1 MKLVSSVNLESIKL
15 ENNFMATIGVC
26 LSGCGVNDGAEIH
39 ESVITSLALDRAGA
53 NIIYT
58 APNVIQTKVVDHYSG
73 NDMNEQRN
81 VLVESA
87 RIARGEITD
96 LAKLRADDMDG
107 LIFPGGFGA
116 ALNLCDFALKGAD
129 CDIHSEVNRII
140 GEMLTA
146 NKPLGFICIAPV
158 LFARAAKNAD
168 KSSKVTIGNDQGTA
182 DQIEKLG
189 SQHAICTVDDFI
201 VDEENKI
208 VSTPAYM
215 LANRISETAEGIE
228 KLITKVIEL
237 I

>member
-1 MKLVSSVNLESIKL
+1 
-15 ENNFMATIGVC
+15 MAKIGVC

-39 ESVITSLALDRAGA
+39 ESVITALALDRAGA

-58 APNVIQTKVVDHYSG
+58 APNVMQTKVVDHYSG
-73 NDMNEQRN
+73 NDMNESRN

-96 LAKLRADDMDG
+96 LAELTAHDMNG

-129 CDIHSEVNRII
+129 CDIHPEVNRII
-140 GEMLTA
+140 QEMSEA
-146 NKPLGFICIAPV
+146 NKPLGFICIAPA

-168 KSSKVTIGNDQGTA
+168 ETSKITIGNDPTTA

-189 SQHAICTVDDFI
+189 SQHKLCAVNDFLWMKKTKSYLLLPIC
-201 VDEENKI
+201 
-208 VSTPAYM
+208 
-215 LANRISETAEGIE
+215 
-228 KLITKVIEL
+228 
-237 I
+237 

>member
-1 MKLVSSVNLESIKL
+1 
-15 ENNFMATIGVC
+15 MAKIGVC

-39 ESVITSLALDRAGA
+39 ESVITALALDKAGA
-53 NIIYT
+53 KILFT
-58 APNVIQTKVVDHYSG
+58 APNIDQAKVVNHLTGDEIGES
-73 NDMNEQRN
+73 RN

-96 LAKLRADDMDG
+96 LANLTADKMDG

-129 CDIHSEVNRII
+129 CEIHPEVNRII

-158 LFARAAKNAD
+158 LFARSAKNLD
-168 KSSKVTIGNDQGTA
+168 KSARVTIGNDKGTA
-182 DQIEKLG
+182 DEIEKLG
-189 SQHAICTVDDFI
+189 SQHEICTVDDFI

-215 LANRISETAEGIE
+215 LADNISEAALGIE
-228 KLITKVIEL
+228 KLVHRILEWV
-237 I
+237 

>member
-1 MKLVSSVNLESIKL
+1 
-15 ENNFMATIGVC
+15 MAKIGVC

-39 ESVITSLALDRAGA
+39 ESVITALTLDKAGVE
-53 NIIYT
+53 ILFT
-58 APNVIQTKVVDHYSG
+58 APNMEQAKVVNHLTGDEMGES
-73 NDMNEQRN
+73 RN

-87 RIARGEITD
+87 RIARGNIID
-96 LAKLRADDMDG
+96 LAELTANNMDA

-129 CDIHSEVNRII
+129 CDIHPEVNRII
-140 GEMLTA
+140 HEMLQA
-146 NKPLGFICIAPV
+146 NKPLGFICIAPA

-168 KSSKVTIGNDQGTA
+168 KTAKITIGNDQETA
-182 DQIEKLG
+182 DEIAKLG
-189 SQHAICTVDDFI
+189 SQHEICTVDDFI
-201 VDEENKI
+201 VDETNKI

>member
-1 MKLVSSVNLESIKL
+1 
-15 ENNFMATIGVC
+15 MAIIGVC

-39 ESVITSLALDRAGA
+39 ESVITAHTLDKAGVE
-53 NIIYT
+53 ILFT
-58 APNVIQTKVVDHYSG
+58 APNMEQVKVVNHLTGDEMGES
-73 NDMNEQRN
+73 RN

-96 LAKLRADDMDG
+96 LANLTADKMDG

-129 CDIHSEVNRII
+129 CEIHPEVNQII
-140 GEMLTA
+140 QEMMKA
-146 NKPLGFICIAPV
+146 NKPLGFICIAPA

-168 KSSKVTIGNDQGTA
+168 KTSKITIGNDQATA
-182 DQIEKLG
+182 DEIIKLG
-189 SQHAICTVDDFI
+189 SQHEMCTVDDFI

-215 LANRISETAEGIE
+215 LANSISEAASGIE
-228 KLITKVIEL
+228 KLVKKILEWV
-237 I
+237 

>member
-1 MKLVSSVNLESIKL
+1 
-15 ENNFMATIGVC
+15 MAKIGVC

-39 ESVITSLALDRAGA
+39 ESVITALTLDKAGA
-53 NIIYT
+53 EILFT
-58 APNVIQTKVVDHYSG
+58 APDMEQAKVVNHLTGDEMG
-73 NDMNEQRN
+73 ERRN

-87 RIARGEITD
+87 RIARGNIID
-96 LAKLRADDMDG
+96 LAELTANNMDA
-107 LIFPGGFGA
+107 LVFPGGFGA

-129 CDIHSEVNRII
+129 CEIHPEVNRII

-168 KSSKVTIGNDQGTA
+168 KSARVTIGNDQATA
-182 DQIEKLG
+182 DEIEKLG
-189 SQHAICTVDDFI
+189 SQHEICTVDDFI

-215 LANRISETAEGIE
+215 LAGNISEAASGIE
-228 KLITKVIEL
+228 KLVHRILEWV
-237 I
+237 

>member
-1 MKLVSSVNLESIKL
+1 
-15 ENNFMATIGVC
+15 MAKIGVC

-73 NDMNEQRN
+73 NDMNEKRN
-81 VLVESA
+81 VLVENA
-87 RIARGEITD
+87 RISRGEITD
-96 LAKLRADDMDG
+96 LANLTADDMDG

-129 CDIHSEVNRII
+129 CEIHPEVNRII

-168 KSSKVTIGNDQGTA
+168 KSARVTIGNDKGTA
-182 DQIEKLG
+182 DEIEKLG
-189 SQHAICTVDDFI
+189 SQHEICTVDDFI

-215 LANRISETAEGIE
+215 LADNISEAALGIE
-228 KLITKVIEL
+228 KLVHRILEWV
-237 I
+237 